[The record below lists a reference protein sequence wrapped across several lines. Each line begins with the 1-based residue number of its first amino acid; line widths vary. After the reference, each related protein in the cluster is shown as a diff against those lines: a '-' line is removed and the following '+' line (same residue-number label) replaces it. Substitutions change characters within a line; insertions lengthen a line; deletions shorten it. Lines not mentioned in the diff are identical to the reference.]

1 MELSAAE
8 GCGAGVSPRPTR
20 GRVRGAAPGVSSPR
34 WGSRCGAAL
43 RSVRASVTPS
53 PGGTAVNGDGGG
65 DRENSA
71 GPGNRCWGPRGSPVP
86 SSLPTPGVPSPARCR
101 GLGRWRRDGRPLAVR
116 LPQPGTARS
125 AALISLGQHGASCPG
140 EPGSERGGERALHP
154 PGGATELPHSIP
166 PGPNAPPPAAPCPLT
181 QGPVTLGGVLLPHAL
196 PTLCVPPPVFPP
208 PAPCGRFSSGPLRF
222 FIIYLFVFFFRD
234 PIPLFI
240 YFVPRPGAGNNGL
253 R

>member
-140 EPGSERGGERALHP
+140 EPGSERGGGAGIAPSWGGHRAPPLHPSRPECTPACSSVPANPGPRHPRGGSPSPRTPHFVCPPPRLPPPRAL
-154 PGGATELPHSIP
+154 
-166 PGPNAPPPAAPCPLT
+166 
-181 QGPVTLGGVLLPHAL
+181 
-196 PTLCVPPPVFPP
+196 
-208 PAPCGRFSSGPLRF
+208 R
-222 FIIYLFVFFFRD
+222 
-234 PIPLFI
+234 PLFI
-240 YFVPRPGAGNNGL
+240 WAIKIFYYLFICVFFP
-253 R
+253 